1 MSSQKIDS
9 FKYFQP
15 PYLYKKIIDY
25 INKNKIETTKYD
37 YSKGSEMFNEIIKN
51 MEDFS
56 KIKGIEIKIMKKNNL
71 EVIYD
76 NFQAIIDWHENF
88 DTNNIRKDHL
98 KFLRDL
104 LFSKKEKKVI
114 SNFDSDKEQANENF
128 TVNDFI
134 LNYTL
139 KATQKI
145 FKNDFNDK
153 DSDILI
159 NIYLYLIFK
168 INEPEFIIN
177 LKVLTYTHLYKKKK
191 FKQFISDS
199 LECISNKKKFD
210 NKSLKNLIKEKGE
223 FDEFDIKEVSENVKS
238 FFNKK
243 KENINDILNFFTA
256 NKIETNFQNFERLR
270 YKGIPLESIVIDK
283 LKYDNNKI
291 YLFTPK
297 FLITNGFKSKIE
309 LNDLEIFN
317 SNNYKVDIF
326 AKFIIEIIDKIN
338 ESIKENNFSTD
349 YIKKNLIKINEQK
362 FNDYISAKLSYDHL
376 KELQKL
382 ILKDAKANNAI
393 GMKLENKEKNKNE
406 SKQDQI
412 IESKIQS
419 ETEISILSKTLISD
433 FNKKYSNLFEEII
446 EKKLVNFIEK
456 EKLEY
461 LPNIIFMFNLKIPKI
476 NTEKNL
482 LEFESVYLDFFSQD
496 KKYIN
501 NNLMYGCKE
510 IDTIFKN
517 CSNKN
522 YNVHDSELFSINLTY
537 IRKKGENIFNY
548 IEDKN
553 FTIKPKSI
561 LFGEI
566 KRSFPNSGEG
576 DEFVLIGKIEEKQK
590 IKNYSI
596 DYIDEEDPL
605 YPYYCQLIKLIKKFK
620 YFLNTFK
627 DTLNEEL
634 MIHIILLYDT
644 VNMKETTIDFIN
656 TITNLTKRILNAY
669 ENRIDNNIG
678 DTVFQLVFFDNI
690 MFEEKMIEKNMKGDN
705 NINIEKETQLKNKEI
720 EIQKR
725 ENELQNKEAELKKKE
740 TELKNKENTLK
751 SKETEVQN
759 KVELQK
765 NKKEITQKDKIIND
779 LSNIIEKQNNTFKL
793 ILEINL
799 NPNLTQKEKNEKIDE
814 LLKKQ
819 IFQ

>member
-1 MSSQKIDS
+1 MSDT
-9 FKYFQP
+9 FNNFNP
-15 PYLYKKIIDY
+15 PYLYDKIIDF
-25 INKNKIETTKYD
+25 INKNKIELCKNGDTNRQK
-37 YSKGSEMFNEIIKN
+37 MFNEIIKN

-56 KIKGIEIKIMKKNNL
+56 KIRGIEIKIMKKNNL

-76 NFQAIIDWHENF
+76 NFQAIIDWHKNF
-88 DTNNIRKDHL
+88 DSDNIRKDHL

-104 LFSKKEKKVI
+104 LFSKKEKTVLL
-114 SNFDSDKEQANENF
+114 NFDSNNGKANDNF

-134 LNYTL
+134 FNYTL
-139 KATQKI
+139 KATHKI

-159 NIYLYLIFK
+159 YTYLYLIFK
-168 INEPEFIIN
+168 INVPEFIIN
-177 LKVLTYTHLYKKKK
+177 LKVLTYKHLYQKKK

-210 NKSLKNLIKEKGE
+210 NESLQKFIKGKGE
-223 FDEFDIKEVSENVKS
+223 FDELNIKEVSENVES

-270 YKGIPLESIVIDK
+270 YEGIPLESIAIDQ
-283 LKYDNNKI
+283 LKYDKNKI

-338 ESIKENNFSTD
+338 ESIKDNNFSTD

-376 KELQKL
+376 IELQKL
-382 ILKDAKANNAI
+382 ILKNVKANNAI

-406 SKQDQI
+406 SKQDKI
-412 IESKIQS
+412 IGGKIQS

-482 LEFESVYLDFFSQD
+482 LEFESVYLDFFNQD

-501 NNLMYGCKE
+501 NNFMYGCKE

-517 CSNKN
+517 CSKKN
-522 YNVHDSELFSINLTY
+522 YNVHNSELFSINLTY

-548 IEDKN
+548 IQEKN
-553 FTIKPKSI
+553 FTVKPKSI

-566 KRSFPNSGEG
+566 KKSFPNSGEG
-576 DEFVLIGKIEEKQK
+576 NEFVLIGKIEEKQK
-590 IKNYSI
+590 IRNYSI
-596 DYIDEEDPL
+596 DHIDEEDPL
-605 YPYYCQLIKLIKKFK
+605 YPYSCQLIKLMKKFK
-620 YFLNTFK
+620 YFFDTFK
-627 DTLNEEL
+627 ETINEEL

-644 VNMKETTIDFIN
+644 INMKETEIDFN

-678 DTVFQLVFFDNI
+678 DTIFQLVFFDKI
-690 MFEEKMIEKNMKGDN
+690 KFEEKMIEKNMKGDN
-705 NINIEKETQLKNKEI
+705 NINIEKEAQLKNKEI

-725 ENELQNKEAELKKKE
+725 EDEVKNKEAELKKKE
-740 TELKNKENTLK
+740 TELKNKENNLK
-751 SKETEVQN
+751 SKEIEVQN
-759 KVELQK
+759 KEELQN
-765 NKKEITQKDKIIND
+765 NKEEITQKDKIIND
-779 LSNIIEKQNNTFKL
+779 LSNIIEKQNNIFKL
-793 ILEINL
+793 ISEINL

-819 IFQ
+819 IFL

>member
-1 MSSQKIDS
+1 M
-9 FKYFQP
+9 
-15 PYLYKKIIDY
+15 
-25 INKNKIETTKYD
+25 
-37 YSKGSEMFNEIIKN
+37 
-51 MEDFS
+51 
-56 KIKGIEIKIMKKNNL
+56 
-71 EVIYD
+71 
-76 NFQAIIDWHENF
+76 
-88 DTNNIRKDHL
+88 
-98 KFLRDL
+98 
-104 LFSKKEKKVI
+104 
-114 SNFDSDKEQANENF
+114 
-128 TVNDFI
+128 
-134 LNYTL
+134 
-139 KATQKI
+139 
-145 FKNDFNDK
+145 
-153 DSDILI
+153 
-159 NIYLYLIFK
+159 
-168 INEPEFIIN
+168 
-177 LKVLTYTHLYKKKK
+177 
-191 FKQFISDS
+191 
-199 LECISNKKKFD
+199 
-210 NKSLKNLIKEKGE
+210 IKEKGE

-338 ESIKENNFSTD
+338 ESIKDNNFSTD

-382 ILKDAKANNAI
+382 ILKNVKANNAI

-406 SKQDQI
+406 SKQDEI
-412 IESKIQS
+412 IGGKIQS

-446 EKKLVNFIEK
+446 EKKFVNFIEK

-644 VNMKETTIDFIN
+644 VNMKETTIDFN

-678 DTVFQLVFFDNI
+678 DTVFQLVFFDKI

-705 NINIEKETQLKNKEI
+705 NINIEKESQLKNKEI

-725 ENELQNKEAELKKKE
+725 EDELKNKEVELKNMEIELKNKENELKNKE
-740 TELKNKENTLK
+740 TELKNKEVLQTN
-751 SKETEVQN
+751 KEEII
-759 KVELQK
+759 K
-765 NKKEITQKDKIIND
+765 NDK
-779 LSNIIEKQNNTFKL
+779 IIEKQNNIFKL
-793 ILEINL
+793 ISEINL
-799 NPNLTQKEKNEKIDE
+799 DPNLTQKKKNEKIEE
-814 LLKKQ
+814 LLKKEF
-819 IFQ
+819 FQ